1 MTLKKMSTKTKS
13 TINAI
18 KTAFPAIAS
27 IQEIERCV
35 EKNNAALAKSYPK
48 ALAGIEKEIK
58 RAHKF
63 MAQSKKQSKKSRK
76 SKSARV
82 DKGDTSSADINK
94 TLSTLKNDKAVLIE
108 GYKKFLALQKNTAQ
122 FEKQWAKKLKQRAKP
137 KKKAKNGSAVKKNNV
152 EPIPVPTYIPAY
164 YG

>member
-1 MTLKKMSTKTKS
+1 MALKKRSTKTKS
-13 TINAI
+13 IVNAI
-18 KTAFPAIAS
+18 AIAS

-35 EKNNAALAKSYPK
+35 EKDNAALAKSYPK

-58 RAHKF
+58 RAHKV
-63 MAQSKKQSKKSRK
+63 MAQSKKQSKKNRK

-94 TLSTLKNDKAVLIE
+94 TLSILKNGKAVLIE

-137 KKKAKNGSAVKKNNV
+137 KKKAKNGSAVKKNNI